1 MIINIQD
8 DILKLHALGLL
19 DRMLMDRT
27 TKQHIMWA
35 TGAYASL
42 GGRYEYN
49 GEITPDLITGEHA
62 SVIKTRARKAMEQQS
77 ARTRQHAEAFTPLW
91 TCRMLNTY
99 ADGGWFGA
107 K

>member
-35 TGAYASL
+35 TGAYTSL
-42 GGRYEYN
+42 GERYEYYRGN
-49 GEITPDLITGEHA
+49 YIGSHCMGD
-62 SVIKTRARKAMEQQS
+62 K
-77 ARTRQHAEAFTPLW
+77 
-91 TCRMLNTY
+91 N
-99 ADGGWFGA
+99 A
-107 K
+107 KLGTNL

>member
-19 DRMLMDRT
+19 DGMLLDKT

-42 GGRYEYN
+42 AGDMSTTER
-49 GEITPDLITGEHA
+49 
-62 SVIKTRARKAMEQQS
+62 S
-77 ARTRQHAEAFTPLW
+77 PL
-91 TCRMLNTY
+91 T
-99 ADGGWFGA
+99 
-107 K
+107 

>member
-35 TGAYASL
+35 TDAYTSL
-42 GGRYEYN
+42 GDDMSITE
-49 GEITPDLITGEHA
+49 EITSDLIVWG
-62 SVIKTRARKAMEQQS
+62 
-77 ARTRQHAEAFTPLW
+77 
-91 TCRMLNTY
+91 
-99 ADGGWFGA
+99 
-107 K
+107 

>member
-19 DRMLMDRT
+19 DGMLLDKT

-49 GEITPDLITGEHA
+49 GEITPDLITGE
-62 SVIKTRARKAMEQQS
+62 TRIRYQNAGTEGYGAAVGADLAAR
-77 ARTRQHAEAFTPLW
+77 RGVHPL
-91 TCRMLNTY
+91 CGC
-99 ADGGWFGA
+99 AG
-107 K
+107 

>member
-35 TGAYASL
+35 TDAYTPL
-42 GGRYEYN
+42 GERYEYTE
-49 GEITPDLITGEHA
+49 EITSDLIVWG
-62 SVIKTRARKAMEQQS
+62 
-77 ARTRQHAEAFTPLW
+77 
-91 TCRMLNTY
+91 
-99 ADGGWFGA
+99 
-107 K
+107 